1 MTTEP
6 TYGRGAAPAATAA
19 APAGLSATVP
29 PALVNDLPLAANVD
43 YAPAGH
49 VSRFRWVVLALVF
62 FAITIN
68 YIDRMVMGILAPD
81 LREQFH
87 ISNQQYGNITAAFG
101 LAYALGQLASGRWL
115 DRVGVRLGYAI
126 ALASWCAASMLHAFA
141 RSAFGFSVARAVLG
155 VTESPAYPAAVK
167 TLAEWFPKK
176 ERALA
181 MGFANAGANVG
192 AIAAPIMVPWLALNF
207 GWQWAFVGT
216 GAVGLIWLAFW
227 IPIYR
232 RPEEHPRVSPGELA
246 HIHSDPPEP
255 AGKIRWITLL
265 GKPQAWGFIL
275 GKFLTDPVWS
285 FYLFWLPTFLKDKYG
300 VKLGAVAA
308 PLIVIY
314 VMADVG
320 SIGGGW
326 LSSTLIKRGWSIN
339 AARKTTLLVCALAV
353 VPAAFVS
360 MVPNMWAA
368 VLIVG
373 VALSAHQGFSS
384 NLYTLVSDTFPKRAV
399 GSVAGMG
406 GTFGYIGYTLFGVL
420 TGWILDFTLRRSGAT
435 NYLPV
440 FIICGSAYLL
450 ALLLIHLLMPR
461 LEPATIGE
469 DQPRGFEV
477 VR

>member
-6 TYGRGAAPAATAA
+6 ISGAARLPTASQVPLAAVNDVPLAENLA
-19 APAGLSATVP
+19 DAPAGRA
-29 PALVNDLPLAANVD
+29 
-43 YAPAGH
+43 
-49 VSRFRWVVLALVF
+49 SRFRWVVLTLVF

-87 ISNQQYGNITAAFG
+87 INNQAYGNITAAFG
-101 LAYALGQLASGRWL
+101 LSYALGQLASGRWL
-115 DRVGVRLGYAI
+115 DRIGVRVGYAV
-126 ALASWCAASMLHAFA
+126 ALGSWCVASMLHAFA
-141 RSAFGFSVARAVLG
+141 RSAFGFGVARAFLG

-192 AIAAPIMVPWLALNF
+192 AIAAPIMVPWLAINF
-207 GWQWAFVGT
+207 GWQWAFIGT
-216 GAVGLIWLAFW
+216 GAVGLLWLALW

-232 RPEEHPRVSPGELA
+232 RPEEHPRVSPAELA

-255 AGKIRWITLL
+255 TGKIRWITLL
-265 GKPQAWGFIL
+265 AKRQTWGFIL

-326 LSSTLIKRGWSIN
+326 LSSSLIKRGWTIN
-339 AARKTTLLVCALAV
+339 AARKFTLLVCALLV
-353 VPAAFVS
+353 VPAAFVTA
-360 MVPNMWAA
+360 VPHMWGA
-368 VLIVG
+368 VFIVG

-420 TGWILDFTLRRSGAT
+420 TGWILDLTLKRSGAP

-461 LEPATIGE
+461 LEPAAIG
-469 DQPRGFEV
+469 DDAPGGFEV